1 MTKAGRLTYRPEIDG
16 VRAIAVLAVLGF
28 HVSFVAPALR
38 PYFGGGF
45 LGVDIFFVLSGM
57 LITELIVADHL
68 ATNQARLRDFY
79 RRRARRLLPALVTFL
94 VLAAAYFQLDRNAGI
109 STLKNYVSVF
119 TFVDAGHMTYPWSVG
134 VSQIWTLIVEWEF
147 YIFWPLALIIALRR
161 GVDRRRIGM
170 WTAVAAVAMT
180 GVRLSIYLLGTHN
193 WNLSYYS
200 GWLRF
205 DELLVGCALGL
216 LSGWP
221 QVPNWL
227 RVAGGAFLLYVIG
240 QARFSSE
247 WLYVGGML
255 AIATCAAMVVQPR
268 AKPWAVDRVLASA
281 PMVWMGKLSYSLYLW
296 SGTLVAEVSVHG
308 RSWSSTQRAIVSI
321 IGSFALAI
329 PSYYLVERRFR
340 LPSRRAA
347 GGETDPVRA
356 GVHGSDPVVEAEIA
370 DDTQATTQ

>member
-1 MTKAGRLTYRPEIDG
+1 MPDGAVGLKYRPEIDG

-28 HVSFVAPALR
+28 HVSFVVPSLR

-57 LITELIVADHL
+57 LITELIVNDHL
-68 ATNQARLRDFY
+68 ATNRAQLRDFY

-94 VLAAAYFQLDRNAGI
+94 LLAPIYFQLDRHAGLL
-109 STLKNYVSVF
+109 TVKEYVSVLSE
-119 TFVDAGHMTYPWSVG
+119 VDLGHQWVLLDKVG

-147 YIFWPLALIIALRR
+147 YLFWPIALIVALRR
-161 GVDRRRIGM
+161 GVDRRRIGL
-170 WTAVAAVAMT
+170 WTAAAAIAMT
-180 GVRLSIYLLGTHN
+180 IVRLSIYLLGAHN

-221 QVPNWL
+221 RVPTWL
-227 RVAGGAFLLYVIG
+227 RTAGAAFLLYVIA
-240 QARFSSE
+240 QARFQDE

-255 AIATCAAMVVQPR
+255 AIATCAAMIVQPR
-268 AKPWAVDRVLASA
+268 QRPWVVDRFLASP
-281 PMVWMGKLSYSLYLW
+281 PMVWIGKLSYSLYLW
-296 SGTLVAEVSVHG
+296 SGTLMAEVALHG
-308 RSWSSTQRAIVSI
+308 RTWSTAERAAVGL

-347 GGETDPVRA
+347 GAETDPVLPE
-356 GVHGSDPVVEAEIA
+356 PVSP
-370 DDTQATTQ
+370 